1 MPNSEKYRR
10 IKEIGEDL
18 ERLALNVEDDAISG
32 QLEAYGMEL
41 SGMGEMK
48 EEKEGYE
55 EEGEEMSD
63 KMARRY
69 LRKKVKI

>member
-1 MPNSEKYRR
+1 
-10 IKEIGEDL
+10 
-18 ERLALNVEDDAISG
+18 
-32 QLEAYGMEL
+32 MEL